1 MLEARIS
8 PIIWRFIAIFYLKRN
23 MSAFGSAAAVVDSD
37 IETYYSDNDSGVW
50 LELRGHPDYEIY
62 SEYPHDIRKK
72 DTGKLVAK
80 YIHQGTGYWRVC
92 LNSKPYQ
99 LHRLIAEQ
107 FINNPNP
114 ARYICVDHINRNRT
128 DYHIDN
134 LRWTNQSENC
144 KNKTSHKGVMY
155 KYVDEIAGDSIVVDR
170 YGNKTLEHYYYDDNL
185 DQFYWHD
192 AELNKYRELPYI
204 SLKNGSRYV
213 WAYETN
219 GNRVAILIHKFKQ
232 LYNLE

>member
-1 MLEARIS
+1 
-8 PIIWRFIAIFYLKRN
+8 
-23 MSAFGSAAAVVDSD
+23 MSAFDSAAAVVDSD

-50 LELRGHPDYEIY
+50 LELVNHPDYEIY